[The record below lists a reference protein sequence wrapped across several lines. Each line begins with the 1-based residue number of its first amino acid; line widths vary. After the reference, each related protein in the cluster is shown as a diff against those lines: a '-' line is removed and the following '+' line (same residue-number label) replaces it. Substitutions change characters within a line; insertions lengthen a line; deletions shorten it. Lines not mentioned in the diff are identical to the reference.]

1 MINTLLYRILLA
13 IPTMLGVAVICFML
27 VQIAP
32 GDPLVSVMP
41 PDASESLRQTLMQA
55 YGFDKPLPL
64 QFVHWLWRALHG
76 DLGMSV
82 ATGRPVIDEVMTA
95 VTYSLR
101 LALLATA
108 IGFVLGSLFGFVAGY
123 FRNSIIDRLAS
134 VLSVFG
140 VSVPHYWLG
149 MLLVIVS
156 ETSAT
161 STLKMFGSS
170 EGITKMLLL
179 GLLVLLYCTCY
190 YSLSRAV
197 KDIPVGLAYA
207 TWSGTGILVVSTLGM
222 AFYGQHPDTAA
233 IIGMAVIAS
242 GIVIMNLFSKMGS
255 EESEEAPAEPSAASS
270 LDKKVAN

>member
-1 MINTLLYRILLA
+1 
-13 IPTMLGVAVICFML
+13 
-27 VQIAP
+27 
-32 GDPLVSVMP
+32 
-41 PDASESLRQTLMQA
+41 
-55 YGFDKPLPL
+55 
-64 QFVHWLWRALHG
+64 
-76 DLGMSV
+76 
-82 ATGRPVIDEVMTA
+82 
-95 VTYSLR
+95 
-101 LALLATA
+101 
-108 IGFVLGSLFGFVAGY
+108 
-123 FRNSIIDRLAS
+123 
-134 VLSVFG
+134 
-140 VSVPHYWLG
+140 

-242 GIVIMNLFSKMGS
+242 GSGKSRPAVIVCPTSTRT
-255 EESEEAPAEPSAASS
+255 ESCSGFVSP
-270 LDKKVAN
+270 

>member
-1 MINTLLYRILLA
+1 MSSKTK
-13 IPTMLGVAVICFML
+13 C
-27 VQIAP
+27 
-32 GDPLVSVMP
+32 
-41 PDASESLRQTLMQA
+41 
-55 YGFDKPLPL
+55 
-64 QFVHWLWRALHG
+64 WLW
-76 DLGMSV
+76 
-82 ATGRPVIDEVMTA
+82 
-95 VTYSLR
+95 
-101 LALLATA
+101 
-108 IGFVLGSLFGFVAGY
+108 
-123 FRNSIIDRLAS
+123 
-134 VLSVFG
+134 
-140 VSVPHYWLG
+140 

-170 EGITKMLLL
+170 EGTTKMLLL

-233 IIGMAVIAS
+233 MIGMAVIAS

-255 EESEEAPAEPSAASS
+255 EEGSDASAEPLPSPMNNNI
-270 LDKKVAN
+270 AN

>member
-1 MINTLLYRILLA
+1 MSSKTK
-13 IPTMLGVAVICFML
+13 C
-27 VQIAP
+27 
-32 GDPLVSVMP
+32 
-41 PDASESLRQTLMQA
+41 
-55 YGFDKPLPL
+55 
-64 QFVHWLWRALHG
+64 WLW
-76 DLGMSV
+76 
-82 ATGRPVIDEVMTA
+82 
-95 VTYSLR
+95 
-101 LALLATA
+101 
-108 IGFVLGSLFGFVAGY
+108 
-123 FRNSIIDRLAS
+123 
-134 VLSVFG
+134 
-140 VSVPHYWLG
+140 

-170 EGITKMLLL
+170 EGTTKMLLL

-233 IIGMAVIAS
+233 MIGMAVIAS

-255 EESEEAPAEPSAASS
+255 EEGSDPSAEP
-270 LDKKVAN
+270 LTPPMNNNIAN

>member
-1 MINTLLYRILLA
+1 
-13 IPTMLGVAVICFML
+13 
-27 VQIAP
+27 
-32 GDPLVSVMP
+32 
-41 PDASESLRQTLMQA
+41 
-55 YGFDKPLPL
+55 
-64 QFVHWLWRALHG
+64 
-76 DLGMSV
+76 
-82 ATGRPVIDEVMTA
+82 
-95 VTYSLR
+95 
-101 LALLATA
+101 
-108 IGFVLGSLFGFVAGY
+108 
-123 FRNSIIDRLAS
+123 
-134 VLSVFG
+134 
-140 VSVPHYWLG
+140 

-170 EGITKMLLL
+170 EGTTKMLLL

-233 IIGMAVIAS
+233 MIGMAVIAS

-255 EESEEAPAEPSAASS
+255 EEGSDTSAEP
-270 LDKKVAN
+270 LTPPMNNNIAN